1 MASFITSYAK
11 EFLVNAINSN
21 RQYFMYCDTDSI
33 HLKCTIDKVKG
44 VTIHDKNFSCWCHEM
59 SFNDYKYIGAKR
71 YAEKNSNNNKWDIK
85 CCGLTD
91 KIMKQV
97 DDIEVFGNCELTQKE
112 LNNMTI
118 YTNDDTVYYYYDKE
132 CTKKIKGL
140 IKSKKA
146 RQVEYGTLII
156 TTPYAIR

>member
-1 MASFITSYAK
+1 
-11 EFLVNAINSN
+11 
-21 RQYFMYCDTDSI
+21 
-33 HLKCTIDKVKG
+33 
-44 VTIHDKNFSCWCHEM
+44 M

-71 YAEKNSNNNKWDIK
+71 YAEKNVDNNEWEIK

-118 YTNDDTVYYYYDKE
+118 YTKDDTVYYYYDKE
-132 CTKKIKGL
+132 CKKKIKGL

-146 RQVEYGTLII
+146 KQVEYGTLII